1 VKVVENTGKKV
12 NNNLPYKNVVVVGGP
27 KCATMHMANFFS
39 NSNFRVVQA
48 NPNIPNEARNMMFRI
63 SPRGWKY
70 KFCKTPG
77 WIFDKN
83 ALNRVARFIGNYG
96 KQTLVLVCVREFN
109 QLLRSWYEMRKG
121 ESPQYANITF
131 DEFKQKKSW
140 ENRHLTYQE
149 CVREFEKNIIHL
161 IELLSNVKCAKLVVI
176 DQYNFINNS
185 TYDIF
190 IECGV
195 DVKNKEYKYEKP
207 NIKTKQKILDKTL
220 FNEYISLLTN
230 KTIQKYMLPFCKSE
244 ILKKYNLE

>member
-1 VKVVENTGKKV
+1 
-12 NNNLPYKNVVVVGGP
+12 
-27 KCATMHMANFFS
+27 
-39 NSNFRVVQA
+39 
-48 NPNIPNEARNMMFRI
+48 
-63 SPRGWKY
+63 
-70 KFCKTPG
+70 
-77 WIFDKN
+77 
-83 ALNRVARFIGNYG
+83 
-96 KQTLVLVCVREFN
+96 
-109 QLLRSWYEMRKG
+109 MRKG

-131 DEFKQKKSW
+131 DEFKKKVGKTDILHIRSV
-140 ENRHLTYQE
+140 
-149 CVREFEKNIIHL
+149 CVNLKNIIHL

-185 TYDIF
+185 THDIF

-207 NIKTKQKILDKTL
+207 SIKTKQKILDKTL